1 MSMWSTGIPGS
12 SRFHSKP
19 AFILRAIA
27 NDIFPALNVTD
38 GSLGASTTTTQVRLC
53 RLVSHYVPDTPT
65 KAPLNDNTPGP
76 HLCLTSISMWSA
88 PDDIDNWAVGLR
100 GADWLFVRNTT
111 REFNH
116 INSLSLIACGH

>member
-38 GSLGASTTTTQVRLC
+38 GSLAWRSIHHDNSGASL
-53 RLVSHYVPDTPT
+53 SS
-65 KAPLNDNTPGP
+65 
-76 HLCLTSISMWSA
+76 SISLCS
-88 PDDIDNWAVGLR
+88 
-100 GADWLFVRNTT
+100 
-111 REFNH
+111 
-116 INSLSLIACGH
+116 GHPNQGPTQ